1 MEVKKILW
9 PTDLS
14 GNAHKAMP
22 LVTSLSMK
30 YNCEVHVLY
39 VIEELALHEP
49 WYGEFYSSR
58 IGEIHAWERQKAEER
73 LNSICEE
80 HLKGCPMYV
89 RHIAIGEPAD
99 EILKL
104 VPYEGIDMVV
114 MAKRGR
120 RGRFSFGSV
129 TEKVLKSV
137 SVPIIVV
144 PTE

>member
-14 GNAHKAMP
+14 GNAQKAMP

-49 WYGEFYSSR
+49 WYGEFDSSH
-58 IGEIHAWERQKAEER
+58 IDEIHAWERQKAEER

-80 HLKGCPMYV
+80 HLKGCPMHV
-89 RHIAIGEPAD
+89 RHIAIGDPAD

-104 VPYEGIDMVV
+104 IPKEGIDVVV

-120 RGRFSFGSV
+120 RGKFSVGSV
-129 TEKVLKSV
+129 TEKVV
-137 SVPIIVV
+137 RNAPVPVNVV